1 MKVVCFAGGV
11 GGAKLADGLAAI
23 LPPEAL
29 SIIVNTGDDFE
40 YLSLRISPDLDTVC
54 YTLAG
59 LSNPETG
66 WGIRDETWDTFHAVQ
81 ALGGADWFRL
91 GNKDLAT
98 HLIRTTLLKEGRQLS
113 EITRQLCQRW
123 GVQHSVFPMS
133 DDIVETIVHTA
144 SGEALNF
151 QEYFVHQACQ
161 PVVKSFEYK
170 GALKAQPV
178 PEALTAVKDCDLI
191 LLAPSNPWV
200 SIAPIFAVPGYLE
213 EITKKVVVAVSPI
226 VGGKALKGPAA
237 KMYEELGIKP
247 SAAAVAEHYGD
258 ILDGFVFDNSDRA
271 ELEKIQRCC
280 IISLATDIIMRDKQ
294 DRVRLAEEVLEF
306 GESIFKGSQIE

>member
-11 GGAKLADGLAAI
+11 GGAKLVDGLAAV
-23 LPPEAL
+23 LPPEDL
-29 SIIVNTGDDFE
+29 SIVVNTGDDFE

-66 WGIRDETWDTFHAVQ
+66 WGIRDETWDTYQTIRMLDGV
-81 ALGGADWFRL
+81 DWFRI

-98 HLIRTTLLKEGRQLS
+98 HLIRTTLLNKGKKLS

-123 GVQHSVFPMS
+123 GIQHPVFPMS
-133 DDIVETIVHTA
+133 DDPVETIVHTD

-161 PVVKSFEYK
+161 PVVKSFEFR

-178 PEALTAVKDCDLI
+178 PEALTAVKECDLVV
-191 LLAPSNPWV
+191 LAPSNPWV

-213 EITKKVVVAVSPI
+213 EITQKVVVAVSPI
-226 VGGKALKGPAA
+226 IGGKALKGPAA
-237 KMYEELGIKP
+237 KMYSELGFKP
-247 SAAAVAEHYGD
+247 SAAAVAQHYGD
-258 ILDGFVFDNSDRA
+258 ILDGFVLDNADRA
-271 ELEKIQRCC
+271 EFGNIQRG
-280 IISLATDIIMRDKQ
+280 IIPLITDIIMKDKK
-294 DRVRLAEEVLEF
+294 DRIRLAEETLKF
-306 GESIFKGSQIE
+306 GESIFTGSRIE